1 VIFIIMKN
9 LNITEEEK
17 QRILESHSSNN
28 SIQEDKGDED
38 WKEQGPRGMRAARS
52 WSTFVPSE
60 REDEIASK
68 LFGKYGADIPPFV
81 IRYLRKL
88 PRKVL
93 TKRLMDLNLLD
104 LD

>member
-1 VIFIIMKN
+1 MKN
-9 LNITEEEK
+9 LNLTEEEK
-17 QRILESHSSNN
+17 QRILESYVSNGVIPEAK
-28 SIQEDKGDED
+28 SDDD
-38 WKEQGPRGMRAARS
+38 WKELGPRGMRASRS

-60 REDEIASK
+60 KEEEIASK

-93 TKRLMDLNLLD
+93 TKRLLDLNLISFD
-104 LD
+104 

>member
-1 VIFIIMKN
+1 MFMKK
-9 LNITEEEK
+9 LDITEEEK
-17 QRILESHSSNN
+17 QKILESYNTV
-28 SIQEDKGDED
+28 QESKGDDD
-38 WKEQGPRGMRAARS
+38 WKETGPRGMRASRS
-52 WSTFVPSE
+52 WSSFVPSE
-60 REDEIASK
+60 REEEIASK

-104 LD
+104 FE